1 MCPITTAGWAHIQ
14 QATFILSIN
23 ADMLLHLSATPEKH
37 LCRCKEGGV
46 LLLLLLL
53 LLLCSASVCLS
64 HQLVLCAAAAAAS
77 FLGSG
82 VEGLTDSSLQQLT
95 NLKYLTHLKVEA
107 EQTPAVSL
115 SALSTISRLTSLR
128 QLHWCSKDSLAGPL
142 DTDCLTVQLCALTG
156 NAWHVSVPGLI
167 CCQHITVV
175 LLAPEPSHS
184 RASFKWLSWGANV
197 HQVCINI
204 M

>member
-1 MCPITTAGWAHIQ
+1 M
-14 QATFILSIN
+14 
-23 ADMLLHLSATPEKH
+23 
-37 LCRCKEGGV
+37 

-64 HQLVLCAAAAAAS
+64 HQLVLCAAAAAS

-142 DTDCLTVQLCALTG
+142 DIDCLTVQLCALTG

-167 CCQHITVV
+167 CCQHVAV
-175 LLAPEPSHS
+175 FLLAAEPSRS
-184 RASFKWLSWGANV
+184 RASFKWLSWGAAQLGCKRLPSV
-197 HQVCINI
+197 HDAFVHAWSRLLCLRGSSTQLLRAMNSPISGYAWLACA
-204 M
+204 